1 MATGFFSVPTP
12 KNEPVLS
19 YAPGSKERAAL
30 QQALREARSQVLDIP
45 MYIGSDEVRTGKKK
59 AISPPHD

>member
-1 MATGFFSVPTP
+1 MSTGFFHLPIP

-30 QQALREARSQVLDIP
+30 HKALADARAEVVDIP
-45 MYIGSDEVRTGKKK
+45 MYIGASEVRTGNKK
-59 AISPPHD
+59 